1 MAKTT
6 RQTAI
11 FGVEDWKRIYQT
23 YREADFQ
30 SYDFETLR
38 KSFIDYIRLYY
49 PESFND
55 YIESSEF
62 VALLDVMAFMGQAL
76 AFRNDL
82 NIRENFLDTAERRD
96 SVVRLAELVS
106 YTPKRN
112 QAAQGFLKV
121 FSVSTTENVIDFNG
135 VNLSGV
141 TVNWNDTTNAAW
153 QEQFTSI
160 VNASLVDSQ
169 RFGRPGATKNLLGIA
184 TEEYS
189 VNLVP
194 GFLPV
199 IPYNATI
206 DGTAMAFEAVSSTF
220 QGQDYVYEP
229 APRPSGTFNVLFRND
244 RLGFASPNTGF
255 FFFFKQGNLQDQD
268 YNLGERIANRV
279 INVNIEGINDQDVWL
294 FQLDDVGQIA
304 QEWTKVDNI
313 YAAAVEQLS
322 PDARKFFSV
331 TSRTNDQIDLVFG
344 DGVFT
349 EIPVGLFR
357 TYVRASNGLQYI
369 INPEE
374 MQAIQISIG
383 YVSRTGRFETITF
396 TCGLSQPV
404 SNASS
409 RENIDDIKQRAP
421 ARFYTQ
427 NRMVNGED
435 YNNFPYTLFGTIIK
449 SKAVNRS
456 SIGTSRYLDLVDV
469 TGKYSS
475 TNIFASDGLIYENTE
490 VPTFTFTFVDQN
502 DIANVIINELE
513 PVLASRGMLEF
524 YYNNFPRPNL
534 VPIGIE
540 WYQST
545 TQANET
551 SGYFAFIASD
561 APAPVG
567 PSATDNKKYIAQ
579 GGLVKFEPPAGFC
592 FDANN
597 RLKLG
602 APTAVNDKLVLWA
615 TVSALFLDGTNFG
628 QGNLPDGTGPVVLNN
643 FIPTGAIATQV
654 IAKFIT
660 DLPSTI
666 EQQMTDQIELYRN
679 FGLGYDYITGEWY
692 LITSTNLNTAVTFSL
707 ANARNQSGQ
716 QLDNSWLVIFETDGV
731 TYTVTSRS
739 LERFFASLLQTR
751 FFYDG
756 TQQVYDPR
764 TGTVINDFVNVLKT
778 NTQPDTSLPL
788 NNDVVVDIIGQPIQ
802 SDGFVD
808 DFRVRVSFKDF
819 DNDGVPDNPDYFQEL
834 VAPTINPTQKLVFL
848 QRTVDFD
855 NLERYLPLA
864 EGVVLSEYATR
875 DAIELVKAGFAN
887 GQIFYAYQE
896 QLFYELEVAFT
907 GVRTL
912 REITD
917 ILAFTGR
924 QDLFFQYRHN
934 APLSRRID
942 PGTTNIIDIYL
953 VTQSYYTAYQ
963 NYIKDSTGTIPEPAP
978 PTIDELSASYSSL
991 NQYKMISDN
1000 VILNSVQFKPLFGT
1014 KASPEL
1020 RATFKVVRNG
1030 GSTVSVSEIK
1040 SSMVAAINEYFTIDK
1055 WDFGLTFYF
1064 SELAAYLHKELGDII
1079 STVVLVPEDPL
1090 KSFGDLYEIRC
1101 AADEIFVNAAT
1112 VNNIEVI
1119 DALTASALRTAPN
1132 SGAVTTGPAGQSS
1145 GVRRASAPRTS
1156 RSSPSSSSGGSF
1168 GSGGY

>member
-96 SVVRLAELVS
+96 SVIRLADLVS

-121 FSVSTTENVIDFNG
+121 FNVSTTENVIDYNG

-141 TVNWNDTTNAAW
+141 TVNWNDATNASW
-153 QEQFTSI
+153 QEQFTVI
-160 VNASLVDSQ
+160 INAALVDSQ
-169 RFGRPGATKNLLGIA
+169 RFGRPGATKNILGIQ
-184 TEEYS
+184 TDEYT

-194 GFLPV
+194 GYLPV
-199 IPYNATI
+199 IPYNATV

-229 APRPSGTFNVLFRND
+229 SPRPGGEFNVMFRND

-255 FFFFKQGNLQDQD
+255 FFLFKQGNLQDQD
-268 YNLGERIANRV
+268 YNLGERISNRIV
-279 INVNIEGINDQDVWL
+279 NVNIEGINNDDVWL
-294 FQLDDVGQIA
+294 YQLDEVGQIA

-331 TSRTNDQIDLVFG
+331 TSRTNDQINLNFG

-349 EIPVGLFR
+349 EIPVGIFR
-357 TYVRASNGLQYI
+357 SYVRASNGLQYI

-404 SNASS
+404 SNAAS
-409 RENIDDIKQRAP
+409 RENIADIKQRAP
-421 ARFYTQ
+421 ARYYTQ

-435 YNNFPYTLFGTIIK
+435 YNNLPYTLFGTIIK

-456 SIGTSRYLDLVDV
+456 SIGTSRYLDLVDI

-513 PVLASRGMLEF
+513 PVLGSRGMLEF

-534 VPIGIE
+534 IPIGIE
-540 WYQST
+540 WNQST
-545 TQANET
+545 TLANET
-551 SGYFAFIASD
+551 TGYFQFIASG
-561 APAPVG
+561 APAPIG
-567 PSATDNKKYIAQ
+567 SNTSDNKKYITQ
-579 GGLVKFEPPAGFC
+579 GALVKFEPPAGYC

-602 APTAVNDKLVLWA
+602 LPTQPNDKIILWA
-615 TVSALFLDGTNFG
+615 TVSALILDGTNFG
-628 QGNLPDGTGPVVLNN
+628 NGNLPDGTGPVTLNN
-643 FIPTGAIATQV
+643 FIPSEAIATQV

-660 DLPSTI
+660 DLPTDV
-666 EQQMTDQIELYRN
+666 EQQITDQIELYRD
-679 FGLGYDYITGEWY
+679 FGLGYDYLNGEWY
-692 LITSTNLNTAVTFSL
+692 VITSTNLNPAATFSL
-707 ANARNQSGQ
+707 ANAQNQSGQ
-716 QLDNSWLVIFETDGV
+716 GLDNSWLVAFETDGV
-731 TYTVTSRS
+731 TYTVTYRS
-739 LERFFASLLQTR
+739 LERFFASILQTR

-756 TQQVYDPR
+756 SQAVYDPR
-764 TGTVINDFVNVLKT
+764 TGTVINDFINVLKI
-778 NTQPDTSLPL
+778 NTQPDTSIAL
-788 NNDVVVDIIGQPIQ
+788 NNDVVMDIIGQPIQ

-834 VAPTINPTQKLVFL
+834 VAPTVNPNQKLVFL
-848 QRTVDFD
+848 QQTVDFD
-855 NLERYLPLA
+855 NLERYIPLA
-864 EGVVLSEYATR
+864 EGVVLSEFATE
-875 DAIELVKAGFAN
+875 DAIELVKDEYAN
-887 GQIFYAYQE
+887 GQIFYAYE
-896 QLFYELEVAFT
+896 EELFYELEIAYT

-912 REITD
+912 KQITGL
-917 ILAFTGR
+917 LAYTGR
-924 QDLFFQYRHN
+924 QDLSFQYRHN

-953 VTQSYYTAYQ
+953 VTQAYYTAYQ
-963 NYIKDSTGTIPEPAP
+963 NYIKDSTGTVPEPQP
-978 PTIDELSASYSSL
+978 PTIDELTASYSSL

-1000 VILNSVQFKPLFGT
+1000 VILNSVQFKPLFGI
-1014 KASPEL
+1014 KAAPEL
-1020 RATFKVVRNG
+1020 RATLKVVRNG

-1040 SSMVAAINEYFTIDK
+1040 SRMVAAINEYFTIDK

-1064 SELAAYLHKELGDII
+1064 SELAAYLHRELGDII

-1101 AADEIFVNAAT
+1101 APDEIFVNAAT

-1119 DALTASALRTAPN
+1119 DALTASELRTAPN
-1132 SGAVTTGPAGQSS
+1132 SGII
-1145 GVRRASAPRTS
+1145 
-1156 RSSPSSSSGGSF
+1156 
-1168 GSGGY
+1168 